1 MTVTPASAI
10 ATPAGDQP
18 EPPFPPA
25 LVEEMLR
32 MFARAI
38 RAHQLYLP
46 NNPTYQRALDMARAS
61 FAPIWQRTDELT
73 LEVTDTQLKWE
84 GRVVM
89 NEPDKTVDA
98 LPWTLY
104 KDGLREL
111 RLLRDAEQQEFIGFI
126 EVIARVR
133 RGGNEED
140 DLLTLLWEREFNFIR
155 YRYIDLTIDGMAPLE
170 ASDTAHNQR
179 LVDPSQVQAPPEE
192 SILPAGVVSFD
203 EFNTTLYFLEENEIE
218 YLREAVRREYAADLR
233 SNVVSILLDIY
244 ENQIDGTIRDEICG
258 ILDILLV
265 NLLTAGQLGTVATLL
280 REVGAAAARAREITP
295 EQRERLL
302 HLADRLSE
310 PDALSQLLQSLDER
324 AEASEQEGLNE
335 LFAQLRVRAL
345 GTIFLWIGRV
355 QSQRVRA
362 QLETAAARLA
372 AANTSELVRL
382 IGMPEREISLEA
394 IRRAGSM
401 KAPAAVTV
409 LGRTLTSP
417 DEAIRLASVT
427 ALAEIASPGALQQL
441 EKALDDQS
449 RDVRVAVTRAFGM
462 RTHRPALSRI
472 EGMIKE
478 RKLQG
483 ADLTEKMAAF
493 EAYGAMCGENGIA
506 LLDGLL
512 NGKGMFGKREDT
524 EIRACAAMAL
534 SRIGT
539 DKAQAALRRASGDKE
554 ILVRNAVNRGLRGGP
569 PA

>member
-1 MTVTPASAI
+1 VTVTPATA
-10 ATPAGDQP
+10 ATAPAGDLP
-18 EPPFPPA
+18 DPPFPPA

-46 NNPTYQRALDMARAS
+46 NNPTYVRALDMARAS
-61 FAPIWQRTDELT
+61 FAPIWQHTDELV

-84 GRVVM
+84 GRVVV

-111 RLLRDAEQQEFIGFI
+111 RLLRDAEQQEFIGLL

-133 RGGNEED
+133 RGGNEDD

-170 ASDTAHNQR
+170 VSDTANNQR
-179 LVDPSQVQAPPEE
+179 LVDPANVQAPPQED
-192 SILPAGVVSFD
+192 ILPAGVVSLD

-218 YLREAVRREYAADLR
+218 YLRESVRREYESDLR
-233 SNVVSILLDIY
+233 RNVVTILLDIY
-244 ENQIDGTIRDEICG
+244 ENQIDATVRDEICG

-280 REVGAAAARAREITP
+280 REVGTAASRARELAP

-302 HLADRLSE
+302 LLADRLSE
-310 PDALSQLLQSLDER
+310 PEALSQLLQSIDER
-324 AEASEQEGLNE
+324 AEAFEQEELNQ

-355 QSQRVRA
+355 QNQKVRA

-372 AANTSELVRL
+372 SANTSELVRL
-382 IGMPEREISLEA
+382 IGVPERDISLEA
-394 IRRAGSM
+394 IRRAGAM
-401 KAPAAVTV
+401 KTPAAVTV
-409 LGRTLTSP
+409 LGRTLTHAD
-417 DEAIRLASVT
+417 DEIRLASVN
-427 ALAEIASPGALQQL
+427 ALAEIATPGAMQQL
-441 EKALDDQS
+441 EKALDDHS
-449 RDVRVAVTRAFGM
+449 RDVRVAVTRAFAT

-472 EGMIKE
+472 ESMIKE

-483 ADLTEKMAAF
+483 ADLTEKMAVF
-493 EAYGAMCGENGIA
+493 EAYGAMCGANGVP

-534 SRIGT
+534 GRVGS
-539 DKAQAALRRASGDKE
+539 DAAQAALRRASGDKE

-569 PA
+569 PS

>member
-1 MTVTPASAI
+1 VTVTPATA
-10 ATPAGDQP
+10 ATAPAGDLP
-18 EPPFPPA
+18 DPPFPPA

-46 NNPTYQRALDMARAS
+46 NNPTYVRALDMARAS
-61 FAPIWQRTDELT
+61 FAPIWQHTDELV

-84 GRVVM
+84 GRVVV

-111 RLLRDAEQQEFIGFI
+111 RLLRDAEQQEFIGLL

-133 RGGNEED
+133 RGGNEDD

-170 ASDTAHNQR
+170 VSDTANNQR
-179 LVDPSQVQAPPEE
+179 LVDPANVQAPPQED
-192 SILPAGVVSFD
+192 ILPAGVVSLD

-218 YLREAVRREYAADLR
+218 YLRESVRREYESDLR
-233 SNVVSILLDIY
+233 RNVVTILLDIY
-244 ENQIDGTIRDEICG
+244 ENQIDATVRDEICG

-280 REVGAAAARAREITP
+280 REVGTAASRARELAP

-302 HLADRLSE
+302 LLADRLSE
-310 PDALSQLLQSLDER
+310 PEALSQLLQSIDER
-324 AEASEQEGLNE
+324 AEAFEQEELNQ

-355 QSQRVRA
+355 QNQKVRA

-372 AANTSELVRL
+372 SANTSELVRL
-382 IGMPEREISLEA
+382 IGVPERDISLEA
-394 IRRAGSM
+394 IRRAGAM
-401 KAPAAVTV
+401 KTPAAVTV
-409 LGRTLTSP
+409 LGRTLTHAD
-417 DEAIRLASVT
+417 DEIRLASVN
-427 ALAEIASPGALQQL
+427 ALAEIATPGAMQQL
-441 EKALDDQS
+441 EKALDDHS
-449 RDVRVAVTRAFGM
+449 RDARVAATRAFAT
-462 RTHRPALSRI
+462 RPHRPALSRSESTI
-472 EGMIKE
+472 HE
-478 RKLQG
+478 RKPQG
-483 ADLTEKMAAF
+483 ADLTEKMAVF
-493 EAYGAMCGENGIA
+493 EAYGAMCGANGVP

-534 SRIGT
+534 GRVGS
-539 DKAQAALRRASGDKE
+539 DAAQAALRRASGDKE

-569 PA
+569 PS